1 MSPDG
6 TLYVA
11 DLGNIRIRAVRR
23 NQPPTGVYIKCMHTQ
38 SRRAIEGLYDMY
50 VNRQT
55 AVSRMCSDGDQ
66 QNNQIDLQRENTCVS
81 YSVMQVFM

>member
-23 NQPPTGVYIKCMHTQ
+23 NQPPTGVYIKCMHIH
-38 SRRAIEGLYDMY
+38 SRRAIEGLNVMY
-50 VNRQT
+50 VNKQT
-55 AVSRMCSDGDQ
+55 AVSRMCSDGDH